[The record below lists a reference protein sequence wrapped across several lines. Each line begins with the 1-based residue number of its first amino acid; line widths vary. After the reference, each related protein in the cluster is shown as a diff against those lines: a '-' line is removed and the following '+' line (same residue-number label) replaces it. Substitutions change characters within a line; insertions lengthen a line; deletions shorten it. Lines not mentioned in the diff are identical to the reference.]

1 MKLRIVATIAL
12 ACLLI
17 TCYAEKY
24 SITSTTLNVRDQ
36 PSTQGKVIGTLN
48 KGFEIN
54 VDEINNGF
62 ARFDFLGTKGYVSTK
77 YLVKSQTETVAPI
90 ESTPNNEAENTTAD
104 TNDGKNL
111 DDNFV
116 KSTTDKVSK
125 GFSKLKSKLL
135 GDKEKDKTEQPA
147 DTADNNF
154 AKLKFKKTKFNSIIT
169 DSVYGFTTEYE
180 DFKTDNGTQYFGFR
194 VEEHRDNK
202 TYFYLFKDYTRGAI
216 EKGRKILIRTKN
228 GYVGEIEAV
237 NSGSSELYSS
247 WRYEGDDTYQ
257 TVDYSEFRIFYRIP
271 LELMSAIQDHGI
283 IRMREFHGDDVSD
296 YEFSGK
302 KFDKANEKMF
312 NMICTICRLYNNR
325 NNLPWYPDWKKIK
338 VRKKKSLNFNHTHLK
353 SSEPSITFDCKFR
366 GFFIPPCSFL
376 DHGCV

>member
-1 MKLRIVATIAL
+1 MRLRIVATVVFT
-12 ACLLI
+12 CLFI

-77 YLVKSQTETVAPI
+77 YLEKSQAETAAPAQ
-90 ESTPNNEAENTTAD
+90 TAPDNEAEKATSD
-104 TNDGKNL
+104 TNDAKGQ

-135 GDKEKDKTEQPA
+135 GDKDKDKTEQPA

-169 DSVYGFTTEYE
+169 DSVYGFATEYE
-180 DFKTDNGTQYFGFR
+180 DFKADNGTQYLGFR

-202 TYFYLFKDYTRGAI
+202 TYFYLYKDYTSGSVK
-216 EKGRKILIRTKN
+216 KGRKILIRTKN
-228 GYVGEIEAV
+228 GYVGEVEAV
-237 NSGSSELYSS
+237 NSGSSQLYSEKS
-247 WRYEGDDTYQ
+247 YEGAETHQ
-257 TVDYSEFRIFYRIP
+257 TVDYSEYRIFYRIP
-271 LELMSAIQDHGI
+271 LELMTAIQEHGI
-283 IRMREFHGDDVSD
+283 IKMREFYGDEVKD
-296 YEFSGK
+296 YEFTGK
-302 KFDKANEKMF
+302 KYDKANEKMY
-312 NMICTICRLYNNR
+312 NMICTICQLYNRR
-325 NNLPWYPDWKKIK
+325 NNLPWYPDWKKNK
-338 VRKKKSLNFNHTHLK
+338 SKKKEVPEF
-353 SSEPSITFDCKFR
+353 
-366 GFFIPPCSFL
+366 
-376 DHGCV
+376 

>member
-1 MKLRIVATIAL
+1 MKLRIVATVVL

-24 SITSTTLNVRDQ
+24 SITSNTLNVREQ

-77 YLVKSQTETVAPI
+77 YLVKSQTETTEPTQA
-90 ESTPNNEAENTTAD
+90 TPNNETENTTAD
-104 TNDGKNL
+104 TNDGKGL

-125 GFSKLKSKLL
+125 GFSKLKSKFL
-135 GDKEKDKTEQPA
+135 GGKEKDKTEQPA

-154 AKLKFKKTKFNSIIT
+154 AKIKFKKTKFNSIIT
-169 DSVYGFTTEYE
+169 DSVYGFATEYE
-180 DFKTDNGTQYFGFR
+180 DFKADNSTQYFGFR
-194 VEEHRDNK
+194 VEEHHDNK

-237 NSGSSELYSS
+237 NSGSSHLYSS
-247 WRYEGDDTYQ
+247 KTYEGDETYQ
-257 TVDYSEFRIFYRIP
+257 TVDYSEFRIFYLIP
-271 LELMSAIQDHGI
+271 LELMSAIQDYGI
-283 IRMREFHGDDVSD
+283 IKMREFHGDEVRD
-296 YEFSGK
+296 YDFTGK

-312 NMICTICRLYNNR
+312 NMIGTICQLYNNR
-325 NNLPWYPDWKKIK
+325 NNLPWYPGWKENKS
-338 VRKKKSLNFNHTHLK
+338 KKK
-353 SSEPSITFDCKFR
+353 E
-366 GFFIPPCSFL
+366 IPEF
-376 DHGCV
+376 

>member
-1 MKLRIVATIAL
+1 MRPGGILFPNDNPMKLRIVATIAL

-77 YLVKSQTETVAPI
+77 YLVKSQTETVAPT
-90 ESTPNNEAENTTAD
+90 ESTLNNETENTTAD
-104 TNDGKNL
+104 TNGGKEE

-135 GDKEKDKTEQPA
+135 GDNEKDKTDQPA

-154 AKLKFKKTKFNSIIT
+154 AKIKFKKTKFNSIIT
-169 DSVYGFTTEYE
+169 DSVYGFATEYE

-247 WRYEGDDTYQ
+247 WRYEGANTYQ
-257 TVDYSEFRIFYRIP
+257 TVDYSEYRIFYRIP
-271 LELMSAIQDHGI
+271 LELMTAIQDHGI
-283 IRMREFHGDDVSD
+283 IKMREFHGDDVSD

-325 NNLPWYPDWKKIK
+325 NNLPWYPDWKKNK
-338 VRKKKSLNFNHTHLK
+338 SKKKEVPEF
-353 SSEPSITFDCKFR
+353 
-366 GFFIPPCSFL
+366 
-376 DHGCV
+376 